1 MTPGDA
7 LKDAT
12 VLAERKEWSAAA
24 DALLKSGD
32 AIPVLDKLAFYLS
45 RAKRY
50 DEAIK
55 VLRAL
60 CNRQPHASRHRY
72 TLGFQF
78 AQREEWTQ
86 AIQEFEQAVRLS
98 PEYLKAHYRLA
109 QAYLRSG
116 DEIRA
121 QIAAS
126 RVLRLWHKLDP
137 EGQKRDAVKL
147 ARASYMLGRLQLRRD
162 PYGAAELLK
171 QAAEYEPQ
179 DHNKH
184 YLLGKALTRAG
195 RPKEAQISLERAKQM
210 EPRKSYIDI
219 EFIRA
224 IAGAGDPEGALA
236 KLRDFAPKFRAWD
249 AYNAGRLARELGDQ
263 ALARGMLE
271 VASKRG
277 PTRGDPRVIG
287 LLEEL
292 GSPDGVGSAEVDGG
306 AEHIGQV
313 VLLNPRRKF
322 GFLVDADGTKRHFRL
337 DCRAEE
343 LQKGGRVSF
352 VPRERD
358 RGPAADNVRLA
369 S

>member
-7 LKDAT
+7 LKNAA

-24 DALLKSGD
+24 DVLLKGGD
-32 AIPVLDKLAFYLS
+32 AVPVLDKLAFYLS

-60 CNRQPHASRHRY
+60 CDRQPHASRHRY

-86 AIQEFEQAVRLS
+86 AVREFEQALRLS
-98 PEYLKAHYRLA
+98 PDYLKAHYRLA
-109 QAYLRSG
+109 QSYFHAG

-121 QIAAS
+121 RIAAN
-126 RVLRLWHKLDP
+126 RVLRIWHKLDA
-137 EGQKRDAVKL
+137 ESQKRDAVKL
-147 ARASYMLGRLQLRRD
+147 ARASYMLGKLQLRRD
-162 PYGAAELLK
+162 PDGAVELLK
-171 QAAEYEPQ
+171 QAAEHEPK

-195 RPKEAQISLERAKQM
+195 RPREARISLERAKRM
-210 EPRKSYIDI
+210 EPRKGYIDV
-219 EFIRA
+219 ELIRA
-224 IAGAGDPEGALA
+224 IAEAGDSEGALA
-236 KLRDFAPKFRAWD
+236 KLRDIAPRFRAWD
-249 AYNAGRLARELGDQ
+249 AYNAGRLARDLGDQ
-263 ALARGMLE
+263 ALARRMLE
-271 VASKRG
+271 AASKRG

-292 GSPDGVGSAEVDGG
+292 GSAGGDGSEEVDVGVD
-306 AEHIGQV
+306 HIGQV

-322 GFLVDADGTKRHFRL
+322 GFLVDAHGTKRHFRL
-337 DCRAEE
+337 DRRAEE

-358 RGPAADNVRLA
+358 KGPAADNVRLA